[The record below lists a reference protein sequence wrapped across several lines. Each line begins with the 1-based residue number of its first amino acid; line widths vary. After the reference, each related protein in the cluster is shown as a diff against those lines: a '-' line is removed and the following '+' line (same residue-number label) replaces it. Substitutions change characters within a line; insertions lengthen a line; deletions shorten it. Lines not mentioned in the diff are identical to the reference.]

1 MIKLIEYREQQLKG
15 GGFTESLFPQAIFI
29 PLDSPILFIR
39 KLRSKAPVRASAAEI
54 EWNDKV
60 YSSVGSK
67 YMEPK
72 FYIRKDLWV
81 VQYTG
86 NYRVILCEHSMN
98 MLVSARENAL
108 YIEPTPEEET
118 EAAEE
123 LNRQMAQADAMGPRG
138 WSRP

>member
-1 MIKLIEYREQQLKG
+1 MIKLIEYREQQPKG
-15 GGFTESLFPQAIFI
+15 EHTESLFPQAIFI

-86 NYRVILCEHSMN
+86 NYRVILCEEEMN
-98 MLVSARENAL
+98 KLVIAMQNSLN
-108 YIEPTPEEET
+108 IEPTPEEEA
-118 EAAEE
+118 EADEE
-123 LNRQMAQADAMGPRG
+123 LNRQLAQAEAMSPRG